1 MKTIRCLV
9 VDDEV
14 LARRGFVRQLKKYTQ
29 FEVVGEAGSQETFFK
44 EMERLQP
51 DVVFLDIM
59 LRHKNSMDYLTRDS
73 VLPILV
79 FVSAYSH
86 YALKGFDLK
95 AEDYLLKPVSDERL
109 DQCIQKITAVFS
121 SRNVSSRDANNYVYL
136 KSNGRFH
143 RIPPND
149 ILYIKSLENYVVVH
163 LESKK
168 LICKITLGQITK
180 LLPRNHFVQVHR
192 SYVVNLNR
200 IDCVEKLNVYI
211 RDEIIPIS
219 RDKKLETYKELMGTM
234 YPWDTAD

>member
-1 MKTIRCLV
+1 MKSIRCLV

-14 LARRGFVRQLKKYTQ
+14 LARRGFVRQLKKYAQ
-29 FEVVGEAGSQETFFK
+29 FEVVGEAGSQESFFK

-59 LRHKNSMDYLTRDS
+59 LRHKNSMDYLTRNS
-73 VLPILV
+73 ILPILV

-121 SRNVSSRDANNYVYL
+121 SKNPSAGSSNTYVYL

-143 RIPPND
+143 RIIPHD

-163 LESKK
+163 LETKK
-168 LICKITLGQITK
+168 LICKITLGQIMK
-180 LLPRNHFVQVHR
+180 LLPGNHFFQVHR

-200 IDCVEKLNVYI
+200 VDCVEKLNVYI

-219 RDKKLETYKELMGTM
+219 RDKKQETYRELMGTM
-234 YPWDTAD
+234 YPWDATE